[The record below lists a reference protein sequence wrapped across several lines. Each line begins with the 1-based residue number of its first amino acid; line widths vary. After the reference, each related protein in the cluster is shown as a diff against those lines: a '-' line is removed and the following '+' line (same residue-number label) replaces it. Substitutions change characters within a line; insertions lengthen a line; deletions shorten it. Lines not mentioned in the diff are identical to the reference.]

1 MGQYLNSPPSLPV
14 GSPPGLFSLC
24 PGAKPV
30 PELKLHSSLGKE
42 SFCSEQGQG
51 GIYDLGLWALSAPS
65 LPHMHFTPLPWVCS
79 LCLLL
84 NPVLS
89 LPQPYIQAVGLG
101 ASPPS
106 VTERGAFFSEN
117 LGDLDSPRKTEEG
130 TATVS
135 SHLSPDPELSTK
147 NVSRN
152 LPETLSSAPPTNC
165 QFSKSVGG

>member
-1 MGQYLNSPPSLPV
+1 LGQYLNSPPSLPV

-106 VTERGAFFSEN
+106 VTERGAFFQKT
-117 LGDLDSPRKTEEG
+117 LGIWIPPGRQRKEQPLFRLI
-130 TATVS
+130 S
-135 SHLSPDPELSTK
+135 
-147 NVSRN
+147 
-152 LPETLSSAPPTNC
+152 PPTQNFP
-165 QFSKSVGG
+165 QKTSQEIFLRL